1 MSAAATT
8 SAALGT
14 KAAANQPP
22 KVSAWKNLRGL
33 FPYLRRYKGGIA
45 LGLFALALMG
55 VVGNVVPLATGIIID
70 VLAGSSRPFSNGA
83 TGVGA
88 LAGSWLSRAVPFYAP
103 YSRHTL
109 GIYCLLL
116 VGFIALKGILSFST
130 RWILIGV
137 SRDIEFDIRNDLL
150 DQLLV
155 LEPEFYVRNRTGE
168 LMSRATNDLNAVRMV
183 LGPGIMYSATTLVTM
198 LMAIFLMFKLSPS
211 LTLWVLLPVPIVAVV
226 VRHFGKVI
234 HELYEK
240 IQASLAALSVK
251 VQENLSGVRVIRAYA
266 QEDAQIRAFD
276 EPNREYV
283 ARNVKL
289 IRTWSMF
296 MPSLQALIGTTFLI
310 VLWKGGFLFLRNQ
323 LTLGGLVSFS
333 NFLTLLVWPM
343 IALGWVTNI
352 FQRGAASMGRLTYIL
367 NALPNID
374 DRGAKIP
381 ADKEL
386 QGEIEFRD
394 LTFTYPTTLSGDGNA
409 GAAASN
415 GTSATKA
422 PSSKAIAGNGAGA
435 SVSANSSHPTLS
447 NINLTIP
454 AGSTVAIIGPTGSG
468 KTTLAALVARLW
480 EAPAGE
486 LLIDGRPIR
495 EWPLETLRR
504 AIGYVPQDTYLFGD
518 TLGENIAFGLPQYD
532 AERVREASEVASLE
546 GDIEDFTEKYETVV
560 GERGITLSGGQK
572 QRTAIARALV
582 RDPRIL
588 ILDDSLSAV
597 DTQTEERIL
606 SRLRGIMEGRTT
618 ILISHRTSTVQ
629 DADQIVV
636 LRDGQII
643 ERGKHEDLLAR
654 GGYYADLYQKQLL
667 EEELERA

>member
-8 SAALGT
+8 SAALET
-14 KAAANQPP
+14 KASSNDPP
-22 KVSAWKNLRGL
+22 KVSSWKNLRGL
-33 FPYLRRYKGGIA
+33 FPYLRRYTGGIT

-55 VVGNVVPLATGIIID
+55 IVGNIVPLATGVIID
-70 VLAGSSRPFSNGA
+70 VLAGSARPFSNGSE
-83 TGVGA
+83 VGA
-88 LAGSWLSRAVPFYAP
+88 LPATWLSRAVPFYAP
-103 YSRHTL
+103 HSRHTL
-109 GIYCLLL
+109 GIYCLML

-150 DQLLV
+150 DRLLI

-198 LMAIFLMFKLSPS
+198 LMAIVLMFKLSPS
-211 LTLWVLLPVPIVAVV
+211 LTLWVLLPVPVVALV

-266 QEDAQIRAFD
+266 QEDAQVRGFD

-289 IRTWSMF
+289 IRMWSMF

-323 LTLGGLVSFS
+323 LSLGGLVSFS

-367 NALPNID
+367 NAQPRID
-374 DRGAKIP
+374 DRDATIP
-381 ADKEL
+381 ATQTVE
-386 QGEIEFRD
+386 GEIEFRD
-394 LTFTYPTTLSGDGNA
+394 LTFAYPTLLSGDGNVT
-409 GAAASN
+409 GASSN
-415 GTSATKA
+415 GASSNRTSAK
-422 PSSKAIAGNGAGA
+422 
-435 SVSANSSHPTLS
+435 VSLANVNSSRPILS
-447 NINLTIP
+447 NINLRIP
-454 AGSTVAIIGPTGSG
+454 AGSTLAIIGPTGSG

-480 EAPAGE
+480 DAPTGE
-486 LLIDGRPIR
+486 LLVDGKPIR

-532 AERVREASEVASLE
+532 AERVREAAEVASLE

-588 ILDDSLSAV
+588 ILDDALSAV

-606 SRLRGIMEGRTT
+606 SRLRGIMAGRTT

-636 LRDGQII
+636 LRDGQIA
-643 ERGKHEDLLAR
+643 ERGRHEDLLAR
-654 GGYYADLYQKQLL
+654 GGYYSDLYHKQLL

>member
-14 KAAANQPP
+14 KAVANEPP

-45 LGLFALALMG
+45 LGVVALALMG

-70 VLAGSSRPFSNGA
+70 VLAGSPRPFSNGA

-88 LAGSWLSRAVPFYAP
+88 FSGSWLSRAVPFYAP

-150 DQLLV
+150 DRLLTM
-155 LEPEFYVRNRTGE
+155 EPEFYVRNRTGE
-168 LMSRATNDLNAVRMV
+168 LMSRATHDLNAVRMV

-211 LTLWVLLPVPIVAVV
+211 LTMWVLLPVPIVAVV

-266 QEDAQIRAFD
+266 QEAAQIRAFD

-296 MPSLQALIGTTFLI
+296 MPSLTALIGTTFLI

-323 LTLGGLVSFS
+323 LSLGGLVSFS

-367 NALPNID
+367 NAQPNID
-374 DRGAKIP
+374 DRDAKIP
-381 ADKEL
+381 ADREL
-386 QGEIEFRD
+386 RGEIEFRD
-394 LTFTYPTTLSGDGNA
+394 LTFTYPTMLSGDG
-409 GAAASN
+409 
-415 GTSATKA
+415 TSANKV
-422 PSSKAIAGNGAGA
+422 PSSKAGANNGTGA
-435 SVSANSSHPTLS
+435 SANSSHPILS
-447 NINLTIP
+447 NINLRVP
-454 AGSTVAIIGPTGSG
+454 AGSTLAIIGPTGSG

-480 EAPAGE
+480 DAPNGE

-532 AERVREASEVASLE
+532 AERVREAAEVASLE
-546 GDIEDFTEKYETVV
+546 GDIEDFTEKYETIV

-606 SRLRGIMEGRTT
+606 SRLRGIMAGRTT

-629 DADQIVV
+629 EADQIVV

-654 GGYYADLYQKQLL
+654 GGYYADLYHKQLL

>member
-8 SAALGT
+8 SAAIGT
-14 KAAANQPP
+14 KVAANEPP

-33 FPYLRRYKGGIA
+33 FPYLRRYPGGLA
-45 LGLFALALMG
+45 LGLLATVLMG
-55 VVGNVVPLATGIIID
+55 IIGNIVPLAIGIIID
-70 VLAGSSRPFSNGA
+70 VLAGSERPFSNG
-83 TGVGA
+83 VVVDA
-88 LAGSWLSRAVPFYAP
+88 LKANWLSTIIPFYQP
-103 YSRHTL
+103 SSRHTL
-109 GIYCLLL
+109 GIYCVLLIGL
-116 VGFIALKGILSFST
+116 IAIKGVLSFSA

-150 DQLLV
+150 DRLLI

-183 LGPGIMYSATTLVTM
+183 LGPGIMYSATTLATM
-198 LMAIFLMFKLSPS
+198 LVAVFLMFKLSSS
-211 LTLWVLLPVPIVAVV
+211 LTMWVLLPVPIVAVV

-266 QEDAQIRAFD
+266 QEDAQIWAFD

-296 MPSLQALIGTTFLI
+296 MPSLQALIGITFLI

-323 LTLGGLVSFS
+323 LSLGGLVSFS

-367 NALPNID
+367 NAQPSID
-374 DRGAKIP
+374 DRNARVP
-381 ADKEL
+381 ADREL

-394 LTFTYPTTLSGDGNA
+394 LTFTYPTSLSGDGNA
-409 GAAASN
+409 GGAAGN
-415 GTSATKA
+415 GTSANKV
-422 PSSKAIAGNGAGA
+422 PSSKTIAGNGTGPG
-435 SVSANSSHPTLS
+435 ANSSHPTL
-447 NINLTIP
+447 INVNLRIP

-518 TLGENIAFGLPQYD
+518 TLGENIAFGLPEYD

-606 SRLRGIMEGRTT
+606 SRLRGIMAGRTT